1 MVIAPFLRGSLIFI
15 FINSMHNTFD
25 VTFTLALNYF
35 SMRRIKIYILSRKQ
49 KNKKRVYKQ
58 IDGNGRLKGCTVRIK
73 CLI

>member
-49 KNKKRVYKQ
+49 KNKKEY
-58 IDGNGRLKGCTVRIK
+58 INRLTVMAD
-73 CLI
+73 